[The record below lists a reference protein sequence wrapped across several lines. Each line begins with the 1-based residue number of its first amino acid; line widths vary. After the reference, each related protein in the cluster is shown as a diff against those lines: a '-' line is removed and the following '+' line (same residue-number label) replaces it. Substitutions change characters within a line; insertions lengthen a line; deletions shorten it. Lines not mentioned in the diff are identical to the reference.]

1 MSDTILAIIELENEP
16 EEVTRRAAWV
26 ARQYGCDLFL
36 LLTDPSMAFLR
47 DSFLV
52 SNEAKEIAA
61 SIEEAQS
68 AALEELAA
76 IARNGGSLAVASDI
90 TRDRPAHEA
99 IIARSLDIAP
109 KFVIKGT
116 EYHST
121 AERARFAYTDW
132 QLIRKLDV
140 PLWFVKPREWQ
151 DEPVVV
157 AAVDP
162 THQHDKEGTLDQAI
176 VSMGKELIDRCGGQL
191 VLLHTYQR
199 LIEIGSYA
207 KLKFKPVRLPI
218 DELDKKIRENHWQ
231 KLEALATV
239 NRIPSNAVHQLPG
252 RTRDILPTFART
264 HGADLVIMGALARSG
279 LRQRTIGS
287 TAEQVLDHLHCD
299 VLIARSD

>member
-1 MSDTILAIIELENEP
+1 MSDTVLAIIELESDP
-16 EEVTRRAAWV
+16 EEVTRRAAWI

-76 IARNGGSLAVASDI
+76 IASDGGTLAVASAI
-90 TRDRPAHEA
+90 TRDRPEHEA
-99 IIARSLDIAP
+99 IIARALDIEP
-109 KFVIKGT
+109 KFVVKGT

-132 QLIRKLDV
+132 QLIRKLDA
-140 PLWFVKPREWQ
+140 PLWFVRPRQWQ

-162 THQHDKEGTLDQAI
+162 THQHDRDGTLDQAI
-176 VSMGKELIDRCGGQL
+176 VSMGKELIDRCGGKL

-218 DELDKKIRENHWQ
+218 DELDKKIRESHWQ
-231 KLEALATV
+231 KLEALATA
-239 NRIPSNAVHQLPG
+239 NRIPSDAVHQLPG

-287 TAEQVLDHLHCD
+287 TAEQVLDHLHCE

>member
-1 MSDTILAIIELENEP
+1 M
-16 EEVTRRAAWV
+16 
-26 ARQYGCDLFL
+26 
-36 LLTDPSMAFLR
+36 
-47 DSFLV
+47 
-52 SNEAKEIAA
+52 
-61 SIEEAQS
+61 
-68 AALEELAA
+68 
-76 IARNGGSLAVASDI
+76 
-90 TRDRPAHEA
+90 
-99 IIARSLDIAP
+99 
-109 KFVIKGT
+109 
-116 EYHST
+116 
-121 AERARFAYTDW
+121 
-132 QLIRKLDV
+132 
-140 PLWFVKPREWQ
+140 
-151 DEPVVV
+151 
-157 AAVDP
+157 
-162 THQHDKEGTLDQAI
+162 
-176 VSMGKELIDRCGGQL
+176 
-191 VLLHTYQR
+191 LHTYQR